1 MKNPSP
7 LNLPSIKIHTEAR
20 VLIPDPA
27 FIHKTIEITGIE
39 YSAKRKPRRI
49 TMRIIKKWLEA
60 IKKFFTNAY
69 PEPIVTK
76 PTARKTNVK
85 RTTRKKSK

>member
-1 MKNPSP
+1 
-7 LNLPSIKIHTEAR
+7 
-20 VLIPDPA
+20 
-27 FIHKTIEITGIE
+27 
-39 YSAKRKPRRI
+39 
-49 TMRIIKKWLEA
+49 MRIIKKWLEA

>member
-1 MKNPSP
+1 MRNPSP
-7 LNLPSIKIHTEAR
+7 LNPPSIKTHTEAK
-20 VLIPDPA
+20 VLTLDPA
-27 FIHKTIEITGIE
+27 FIHKTREITGIE
-39 YSAKRKPRRI
+39 YSAKRKPRRT

-76 PTARKTNVK
+76 PTIKKPSVKKTIK
-85 RTTRKKSK
+85 RKK

>member
-1 MKNPSP
+1 MKNPLL
-7 LNLPSIKIHTEAR
+7 LNLPSIKIHMEAK
-20 VLIPDPA
+20 VLTLDPA
-27 FIHKTIEITGIE
+27 FIHKTIEITGIK
-39 YSAKRKPRRI
+39 YSAKRKPRRT
-49 TMRIIKKWLEA
+49 TMTIINKWLEA

-85 RTTRKKSK
+85 RTARKKSK